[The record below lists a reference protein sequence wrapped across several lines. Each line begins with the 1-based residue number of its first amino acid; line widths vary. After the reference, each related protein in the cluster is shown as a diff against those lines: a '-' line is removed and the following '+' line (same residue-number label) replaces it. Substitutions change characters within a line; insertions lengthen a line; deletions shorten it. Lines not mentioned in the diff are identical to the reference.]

1 MNIKLDLE
9 RRRLLPVPHAQA
21 LTLLDDLEAT
31 LGRFPNLKVLTRL
44 GPDQYRWDLKTM
56 GVRIARIAHD
66 LSYAAHY
73 SVDRKAGAIRWK
85 PLPGH
90 GNALIGG
97 EIRITASG
105 EDTAMLFRID
115 GVMHDVPVPL
125 LYRPLAGP
133 FIVDKLGNLIDRY
146 LAATATALAAA
157 TTPEPAA
164 STGKKSR

>member
-9 RRRLLPVPHAQA
+9 RRRLLPVAHGTAM
-21 LTLLDDLEAT
+21 LLLDDLEAT
-31 LGRFPNLKVLTRL
+31 LGRFPNLKALTRL

-56 GVRIARIAHD
+56 GVRVAKIAHD

-73 SVDRKAGAIRWK
+73 SVDRPAGAIRWK
-85 PLPGH
+85 PLVGH

-97 EIRITASG
+97 EIRITDNG
-105 EDTAMLFRID
+105 RDTAIVFRID

-133 FIVDKLGNLIDRY
+133 FIVDKLGTLIDRY
-146 LAATATALAAA
+146 LAATAAALAGGQA
-157 TTPEPAA
+157 PAPVA
-164 STGKKSR
+164 ITGRKS